1 MKTKRNLSREYIL
14 EVSSELVASKGI
26 ETSLADI
33 AAELGIS
40 KGTLYY
46 YYPSKSDLIFEIT
59 NRHFDQI
66 TNQLLDQIKHLDPSI
81 PPGEAICQVMQT
93 LVSETVRGRLHHY
106 LIEEALTSNPQ
117 LIARFKDK
125 YEEWKAM
132 LLEGLEHILEN
143 SPSKRA
149 ISNIILATVDGLI
162 LQKLIGIDDYPLEE
176 ISSLIV
182 RG

>member
-14 EVSSELVASKGI
+14 EVSSELVATKGV

-66 TNQLLDQIKHLDPSI
+66 TNQLLDQIKHIDPSI
-81 PPGEAICQVMQT
+81 PSGEAVYQVMQT
-93 LVSETVRGRLHHY
+93 LISETVRGRLHHY
-106 LIEEALTSNPQ
+106 LIEEALTSNPR
-117 LIARFKDK
+117 LITRFKDK
-125 YEEWKAM
+125 YEEWKTM
-132 LLEGLEHILEN
+132 LFEGLEHILEN
-143 SPSKRA
+143 SPSKKA
-149 ISNIILATVDGLI
+149 VANIILATIDGLI
-162 LQKLIGIDDYPLEE
+162 LQNLIGINDYPLEE
-176 ISSLIV
+176 ISSLITKK
-182 RG
+182 

>member
-14 EVSSELVASKGI
+14 EVTSELVASKGV

-33 AAELGIS
+33 ADELGIS

-59 NRHFDQI
+59 NHHFDQI

-81 PPGEAICQVMQT
+81 PPDKAIYQVMQT

-106 LIEEALTSNPQ
+106 LIEEALTSNPR

-132 LLEGLEHILEN
+132 ILEGLEHILEN
-143 SPSKRA
+143 SPSRKA

-162 LQKLIGIDDYPLEE
+162 LQNLIGINDYPLEE
-176 ISSLIV
+176 ISTLIA